1 MITAHRVTI
10 IRTTIR
16 KGNVNDEIRW
26 LGNSLGLF
34 SLRDKD
40 SSCYRIFVEL
50 LKSSKTNKALTS
62 DQLAFNLD
70 LSRGTVMHH
79 INRLMDSGL
88 VESEKGKY
96 KLRVKN
102 LEILMAEL
110 EKDIQR
116 AFQDI
121 KEMAKKIDNELG
133 L

>member
-1 MITAHRVTI
+1 MITAHRITI

-34 SLRDKD
+34 TLRDKE

-50 LKSSKTNKALTS
+50 LKSSKTNKELTS
-62 DQLAFNLD
+62 DQLAFNLN
-70 LSRGTVMHH
+70 LSRGTVVHH
-79 INRLMDSGL
+79 LNRLMDSGL
-88 VESEKGKY
+88 VEFEKGKY

-102 LEILMAEL
+102 LEILMSEL

-121 KEMAKKIDNELG
+121 KEMAKKIDSEIG